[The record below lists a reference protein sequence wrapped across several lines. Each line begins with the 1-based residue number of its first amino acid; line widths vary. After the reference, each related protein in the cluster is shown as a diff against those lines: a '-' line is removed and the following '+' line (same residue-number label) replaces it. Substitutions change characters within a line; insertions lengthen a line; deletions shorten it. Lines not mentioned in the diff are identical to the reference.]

1 MILLGDHHQLPPVV
15 QDLALAHACGFDQS
29 LFTRLIRLNVPCV
42 QLDAQGRC
50 RASLASLFSWRYAGL
65 RNLPMSLPHANAC
78 LRYVCQMI
86 DVEDYNQQGEVMT
99 ASHSY
104 TNEGEAEYVVAF
116 YEYLRLAGYP
126 AEKITILC
134 AYNGQRELVA
144 SLVKARCKKNP
155 LFGAPRKLTTIDK
168 YQGQQNDIVVLSLT
182 RTRSVGY
189 LGDVRRL
196 LVGVSRAKLG
206 LYVFC
211 RAALFRECVELKPIL
226 DVLLERPTKLAL
238 VENEY
243 YPCERKEEEEVK
255 SFEVRET
262 RGVDV

>member
-50 RASLASLFSWRYAGL
+50 RASLASLFAWRYAGL
-65 RNLPMSLPHANAC
+65 RNLPMSLPRANAC

-86 DVEDYNQQGEVMT
+86 NVEDYNQQGEVMT

-155 LFGAPRKLTTIDK
+155 LFGAPRKVTTIDK

-196 LVGVSRAKLG
+196 LVGGRVARQAGSVRVLSRQAVPGVRGAEADYGCVAGATDEAGAGGERVLP
-206 LYVFC
+206 V
-211 RAALFRECVELKPIL
+211 RAEGGGGGGEEL
-226 DVLLERPTKLAL
+226 
-238 VENEY
+238 
-243 YPCERKEEEEVK
+243 
-255 SFEVRET
+255 
-262 RGVDV
+262 RGEGDEGS